1 MLKPN
6 KLVHHDGNIMSRINQ
21 TGFCESAKAFAMKM
35 MITKDSQQMF
45 LVFYHVHLEIFFNI
59 DKMKTA

>member
-1 MLKPN
+1 
-6 KLVHHDGNIMSRINQ
+6 MSRVNQ

-35 MITKDSQQMF
+35 MITKDSQQFF

-59 DKMKTA
+59 DKTKTA